1 LRKTQG
7 DSYMDAGRRCCGHLS
22 LCLAISLKKKRAA
35 LKEEEKRPGT
45 KCLVKVISP
54 SYKKKNMCC
63 YCTGARLLVGY
74 VSRAKVKSS
83 LTPFVSFL
91 PAEEEEETLELLD
104 LGH

>member
-1 LRKTQG
+1 
-7 DSYMDAGRRCCGHLS
+7 
-22 LCLAISLKKKRAA
+22 
-35 LKEEEKRPGT
+35 
-45 KCLVKVISP
+45 
-54 SYKKKNMCC
+54 
-63 YCTGARLLVGY
+63 

>member
-1 LRKTQG
+1 MP
-7 DSYMDAGRRCCGHLS
+7 SH
-22 LCLAISLKKKRAA
+22 IFKKRAA
-35 LKEEEKRPGT
+35 LKEEEKRLGT

-54 SYKKKNMCC
+54 NYKKKNRNICC

-91 PAEEEEETLELLD
+91 PAEEEETLELLD